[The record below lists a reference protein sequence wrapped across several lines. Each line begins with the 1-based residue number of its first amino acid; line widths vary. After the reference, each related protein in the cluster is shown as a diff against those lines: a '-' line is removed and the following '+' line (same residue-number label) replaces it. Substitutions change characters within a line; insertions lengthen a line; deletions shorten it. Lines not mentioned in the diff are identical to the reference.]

1 MKYFSAFLT
10 FQIHF
15 IIKEDIAN
23 EQKILNVQINQT

>member
-1 MKYFSAFLT
+1 MKYFSAFFT
-10 FQIHF
+10 FQIYF